1 MMQLRYEYALSRIE
15 ELLPLVGE
23 DTSANDPLALV
34 LAIMSDFVIAYE
46 KEHFPIGLHLT
57 NLPA

>member
-23 DTSANDPLALV
+23 DTSANDPLALWPWNWP
-34 LAIMSDFVIAYE
+34 LC
-46 KEHFPIGLHLT
+46 PIS
-57 NLPA
+57 